1 MRKSAASIW
10 EGGPRMLR
18 IENLCAGYGDVDV
31 IHQVTLEVLPNEVVG
46 VLGCNGAGK
55 TTLVKAIMGL
65 LPRVSGQVCFQEQP
79 VTGLRTHE
87 IARRGIGLVPQGRW
101 IFPKLTVRENLL
113 MGTQAAGGA
122 GILDEVFDYFPVL
135 KSRLSQQGGTLSG
148 GEQQVLAIARALCG
162 RPKLLLLDEPSDGV
176 QPNLVERIGEV
187 IPELCRRSK
196 LAVLLVEQNLDLVL
210 QSAKRC
216 IVLSNGQLVHAGI
229 VEPQSGDTGKHPLA
243 RYLSPAADNAAGFHH
258 ENIQ

>member
-1 MRKSAASIW
+1 
-10 EGGPRMLR
+10 MLH

-31 IHQVTLEVLPNEVVG
+31 VHNLTLDVLQNEVVG

-65 LPRVSGQVCFQEQP
+65 LPRVSGEVSFLGHP
-79 VTGLRTHE
+79 VAGLRTHE

-122 GILDEVFDYFPVL
+122 GILEEVFDYFPVL
-135 KSRLSQQGGTLSG
+135 KTRLSQQGGTLSG

-162 RPKLLLLDEPSDGV
+162 RPKLLLLD
-176 QPNLVERIGEV
+176 
-187 IPELCRRSK
+187 
-196 LAVLLVEQNLDLVL
+196 
-210 QSAKRC
+210 
-216 IVLSNGQLVHAGI
+216 
-229 VEPQSGDTGKHPLA
+229 
-243 RYLSPAADNAAGFHH
+243 
-258 ENIQ
+258 

>member
-1 MRKSAASIW
+1 
-10 EGGPRMLR
+10 MLR

-31 IHQVTLEVLPNEVVG
+31 IHQLSLDVLPNEVVG

-55 TTLVKAIMGL
+55 STLVKAIMGL
-65 LPRVSGQVCFQEQP
+65 LPRASGAVRFLEQP
-79 VTGLRTHE
+79 LNGLRTHE

-101 IFPKLTVRENLL
+101 IFPRLTVRENLL

-135 KSRLSQQGGTLSG
+135 KQRLSQQGGTLSG
-148 GEQQVLAIARALCG
+148 GEQQVLAISRALCG
-162 RPKLLLLDEPSDGV
+162 RPRLLLLDEPSDGV

-210 QSAKRC
+210 QSAQRC
-216 IVLSNGQLVHAGI
+216 IVLSNGRLVHAGP
-229 VEPQSGDTGKHPLA
+229 VEPPRNGMEEHPLA
-243 RYLSPAADNAAGFHH
+243 RWLSPAVDAAGDLRT

>member
-1 MRKSAASIW
+1 
-10 EGGPRMLR
+10 MLR

-31 IHQVTLEVLPNEVVG
+31 IHQLTLDVLPNEVVG

-55 TTLVKAIMGL
+55 STLVKAIMGL
-65 LPRVSGQVCFQEQP
+65 LPRASGAVHFLEQP
-79 VTGLRTHE
+79 LNGLRTHE

-101 IFPKLTVRENLL
+101 IFPRLTVRENLL

-135 KSRLSQQGGTLSG
+135 KQRLSQQGGTLSG
-148 GEQQVLAIARALCG
+148 GEQQVLAISRALCG
-162 RPKLLLLDEPSDGV
+162 RPRLLLLDEPSDGV

-196 LAVLLVEQNLDLVL
+196 VAVLLVEQNLDLVL
-210 QSAKRC
+210 QSAQRC
-216 IVLSNGQLVHAGI
+216 IVLSNGRLVHAGP
-229 VEPQSGDTGKHPLA
+229 VEPPRNGMEEHPLA
-243 RYLSPAADNAAGFHH
+243 RWLSPAADAAGDLRT

>member
-1 MRKSAASIW
+1 
-10 EGGPRMLR
+10 MLR
-18 IENLCAGYGDVDV
+18 IENLCAGYGDVNV
-31 IHQVTLEVLPNEVVG
+31 IHNLTLDVQPNEVVG

-55 TTLVKAIMGL
+55 STLVKAIMGL
-65 LPRVSGQVCFQEQP
+65 LPRVSGQVHFLDQP

-87 IARRGIGLVPQGRW
+87 IACRGIGLVPQGRW

-113 MGTQAAGGA
+113 MGTQAARGA
-122 GILDEVFDYFPVL
+122 DILDEVFEYFPVL
-135 KSRLSQQGGTLSG
+135 SSRISQQGGTLSG

-196 LAVLLVEQNLDLVL
+196 LAVLIVEQNLDLVL
-210 QSAKRC
+210 QSASRC
-216 IVLSNGQLVHAGI
+216 IVLSNGRLVHAG
-229 VEPQSGDTGKHPLA
+229 VVDAQRGETGEHPLA
-243 RYLSPAADNAAGFHH
+243 RYLSPAAELEPDARAKDF
-258 ENIQ
+258 Q

>member
-1 MRKSAASIW
+1 
-10 EGGPRMLR
+10 MLH
-18 IENLCAGYGDVDV
+18 IENLSAGYGDVDV
-31 IHQVTLEVLPNEVVG
+31 IHQFTLDVLPNEVVG

-65 LPRVSGQVCFQEQP
+65 LPRVSGKVNFLGKP
-79 VTGLRTHE
+79 VAGLRTHE

-101 IFPKLTVRENLL
+101 IFPKLTVRENLM

-122 GILDEVFDYFPVL
+122 DILDEVFDYFPVL
-135 KSRLSQQGGTLSG
+135 GSRLAQQGGTLSG

-162 RPKLLLLDEPSDGV
+162 RPRLLLLDEPSDGV

-187 IPELCRRSK
+187 IPELCRRSQ

-210 QSAKRC
+210 QSAQRC
-216 IVLSNGQLVHAGI
+216 IVIRNGRLVHAGT
-229 VEPQSGDTGKHPLA
+229 VEAQQGAAGTHPLS
-243 RYLSPAADNAAGFHH
+243 RYLAPATDCAPDSSL
-258 ENIQ
+258 EKIQ

>member
-1 MRKSAASIW
+1 
-10 EGGPRMLR
+10 MLH

-31 IHQVTLEVLPNEVVG
+31 VHNLTLDVLPNEVVG

-65 LPRVSGQVCFQEQP
+65 LPRMSGQVGFLGQSL
-79 VTGLRTHE
+79 TGLRTHE

-101 IFPKLTVRENLL
+101 IFPKLTVRENLM
-113 MGTQAAGGA
+113 MGTQTVGGA
-122 GILDEVFDYFPVL
+122 DILDEVFDYFPVL

-148 GEQQVLAIARALCG
+148 GEQQVLAISRALCG

-187 IPELCRRSK
+187 IPDLCRRAK

-210 QSAKRC
+210 QSAQRC
-216 IVLSNGQLVHAGI
+216 IVLSNGRLVHAGS
-229 VEPQSGDTGKHPLA
+229 VEPQPGARDEHPLA
-243 RYLSPAADNAAGFHH
+243 RYLSPAAELAADFPH

>member
-1 MRKSAASIW
+1 
-10 EGGPRMLR
+10 MLR

-31 IHQVTLEVLPNEVVG
+31 LHNITLDVLPNEVVG

-65 LPRVSGQVCFQEQP
+65 LPRVSGQVRFLEQP

-113 MGTQAAGGA
+113 MGTQAARGA
-122 GILDEVFDYFPVL
+122 DILDEVFDYFPVL
-135 KSRLSQQGGTLSG
+135 SARLSQQGGTLSG

-210 QSAKRC
+210 QSARRC
-216 IVLSNGQLVHAGI
+216 IVLSNGRLVHAG
-229 VEPQSGDTGKHPLA
+229 VVDAQHGGAGEHPLA
-243 RYLSPAADNAAGFHH
+243 RYLSPAAELAPDFPSTQG
-258 ENIQ
+258 

>member
-1 MRKSAASIW
+1 
-10 EGGPRMLR
+10 MLH
-18 IENLCAGYGDVDV
+18 IENLSAGYADVDV
-31 IHQVTLEVLPNEVVG
+31 IRQLALDVLPNEVVG

-65 LPRVSGQVCFQEQP
+65 LPRVSGDVRFLGEP

-101 IFPKLTVRENLL
+101 IFPKLTVRENLM
-113 MGTQAAGGA
+113 MGAQAAGGA
-122 GILDEVFDYFPVL
+122 DIPDEVFDYFPVL
-135 KSRLSQQGGTLSG
+135 RSRLTQQGGTLSG

-162 RPKLLLLDEPSDGV
+162 RPRLLLLDEPSDGV

-187 IPELCRRSK
+187 IPELCRRSR

-210 QSAKRC
+210 QSAQRC
-216 IVLSNGQLVHAGI
+216 IVLKNGRIVHAGA
-229 VEPQSGDTGKHPLA
+229 VEVQNGTSGAHPLA
-243 RYLSPAADNAAGFHH
+243 RHLSPATDSAPAPMLKNFSENPH
-258 ENIQ
+258 EPS

>member
-1 MRKSAASIW
+1 
-10 EGGPRMLR
+10 MLR
-18 IENLCAGYGDVDV
+18 IENLCAGYGDVNVIQNLTLDV
-31 IHQVTLEVLPNEVVG
+31 QPNEVVG

-65 LPRVSGQVCFQEQP
+65 LPRVSGQVHFLGQP

-113 MGTQAAGGA
+113 MGTQAARGA
-122 GILDEVFDYFPVL
+122 DILDEVFEYFPVL
-135 KSRLSQQGGTLSG
+135 SSRISQQGGTLSG

-210 QSAKRC
+210 QSASRC
-216 IVLSNGQLVHAGI
+216 IVLSNGRLVHAGV
-229 VEPQSGDTGKHPLA
+229 VEAHGAETGEHPLA
-243 RYLSPAADNAAGFHH
+243 RYLSPAAELAPDTR
-258 ENIQ
+258 ENFQ

>member
-1 MRKSAASIW
+1 
-10 EGGPRMLR
+10 MLR

-31 IHQVTLEVLPNEVVG
+31 VRNVTLDVLQNEVVG

-65 LPRVSGQVCFQEQP
+65 LPRVSGEVSFLGHP
-79 VTGLRTHE
+79 VAGLRTHE

-113 MGTQAAGGA
+113 IGTQAAGGA
-122 GILDEVFDYFPVL
+122 CILDEVFDYFPML
-135 KSRLSQQGGTLSG
+135 KGRLSQQGGTLSG

-196 LAVLLVEQNLDLVL
+196 LAVLLVEQNLELVL
-210 QSAKRC
+210 QSAQRC
-216 IVLSNGQLVHAGI
+216 IVLSNGRLVHAGI
-229 VEPQSGDTGKHPLA
+229 VEPRSGDTGEHPLA
-243 RYLSPAADNAAGFHH
+243 RYLSPAADNAPEFHH
-258 ENIQ
+258 ENVQ

>member
-1 MRKSAASIW
+1 
-10 EGGPRMLR
+10 MLR
-18 IENLCAGYGDVDV
+18 IENLCAGYGDVEV
-31 IHQVTLEVLPNEVVG
+31 IHDLTLDVLPNEVVG

-65 LPRVSGQVCFQEQP
+65 LPRVSGRITFDRQP
-79 VTGLRTHE
+79 VTGLRTHV

-113 MGTQAAGGA
+113 MGAQAAGGA
-122 GILDEVFDYFPVL
+122 EILDEVFDYFPVL
-135 KSRLSQQGGTLSG
+135 GTRLSQQGGTLSG
-148 GEQQVLAIARALCG
+148 GEQQVLALARALCG

-187 IPELCRRSK
+187 IPEICRRSQ

-210 QSAKRC
+210 QCASRC
-216 IVLSNGQLVHAGI
+216 IVVGNGRLEHAGA
-229 VEPQSGDTGKHPLA
+229 VEPHRGQGEHPLA
-243 RYLSPAADNAAGFHH
+243 RYLSPAAEVTPALGVKKTVD
-258 ENIQ
+258 IQ

>member
-1 MRKSAASIW
+1 
-10 EGGPRMLR
+10 MLR
-18 IENLCAGYGDVDV
+18 IENLCAGYGDANV
-31 IHQVTLEVLPNEVVG
+31 IHNLTLDVQPNEVVG

-55 TTLVKAIMGL
+55 STLVKAVMGL
-65 LPRVSGQVCFQEQP
+65 LPRVSGQVHFQGQP
-79 VTGLRTHE
+79 VTGLRTYE

-113 MGTQAAGGA
+113 MGTQAARGA
-122 GILDEVFDYFPVL
+122 DILDEVFEYFPVL
-135 KSRLSQQGGTLSG
+135 SSRISQQGGTLSG

-210 QSAKRC
+210 QSASRC
-216 IVLSNGQLVHAGI
+216 IVLSNGRLVHAGF
-229 VEPQSGDTGKHPLA
+229 VDAQHGSAGEHPLA
-243 RYLSPAADNAAGFHH
+243 RYLSPAAELAPDARA
-258 ENIQ
+258 ENLQ

>member
-1 MRKSAASIW
+1 
-10 EGGPRMLR
+10 MLR

-31 IHQVTLEVLPNEVVG
+31 VHNLTLDVLPDEVVG

-65 LPRVSGQVCFQEQP
+65 LPRVSGHVDFMDQP
-79 VTGLRTHE
+79 LTGLRTHE
-87 IARRGIGLVPQGRW
+87 IAQRGIGLVPQGRW
-101 IFPKLTVRENLL
+101 IFPRLTVRENLL

-122 GILDEVFDYFPVL
+122 DILDDVFDYFPVL

-162 RPKLLLLDEPSDGV
+162 RPRLLLLDEPSDGV

-210 QSAKRC
+210 QSARRC
-216 IVLSNGQLVHAGI
+216 IVLSNGRLVHAGT
-229 VEPQSGDTGKHPLA
+229 VEPQPAHRGEHPLA
-243 RYLSPAADNAAGFHH
+243 RYLSPAAEPAADFPH

>member
-1 MRKSAASIW
+1 
-10 EGGPRMLR
+10 MLH
-18 IENLCAGYGDVDV
+18 IENLCAGYGDIDV
-31 IHQVTLEVLPNEVVG
+31 VHNLALDVMPNEVVG

-55 TTLVKAIMGL
+55 TTLVKAVMGL
-65 LPRVSGQVCFQEQP
+65 LPRVSGEIAFLGQP
-79 VTGLRTHE
+79 LKGLRTHE

-122 GILDEVFDYFPVL
+122 DILDEVFDYFPVL

-148 GEQQVLAIARALCG
+148 GEQQVLAISRALCG

-187 IPELCRRSK
+187 IPDLCRRSK

-210 QSAKRC
+210 QSAQRC
-216 IVLSNGQLVHAGI
+216 IVLSNGRLVHAGT
-229 VEPQSGDTGKHPLA
+229 VEPQPGDSGEHPLA
-243 RYLSPAADNAAGFHH
+243 RYLSPAAELAADSQH
-258 ENIQ
+258 ENLQ

>member
-1 MRKSAASIW
+1 
-10 EGGPRMLR
+10 MLR

-31 IHQVTLEVLPNEVVG
+31 IHQLSLDVLPNEVVG

-55 TTLVKAIMGL
+55 STLVKAIMGL
-65 LPRVSGQVCFQEQP
+65 LPRASGAVHFLEQP
-79 VTGLRTHE
+79 LNGLRTHE

-101 IFPKLTVRENLL
+101 IFPRLTVRENLL

-135 KSRLSQQGGTLSG
+135 RQRLSQQGGTLSG
-148 GEQQVLAIARALCG
+148 GEQQVLAISRALCG
-162 RPKLLLLDEPSDGV
+162 RPRLLLLDEPSDGV

-210 QSAKRC
+210 QSAQRC
-216 IVLSNGQLVHAGI
+216 IVLSNGRLVHAGP
-229 VEPQSGDTGKHPLA
+229 VEPPRNGMEEHPLA
-243 RYLSPAADNAAGFHH
+243 RWLSPAVDAAGDLRT

>member
-1 MRKSAASIW
+1 
-10 EGGPRMLR
+10 MLH

-31 IHQVTLEVLPNEVVG
+31 VHNVTLDVLPNEVVG

-55 TTLVKAIMGL
+55 TTLVKAVMGL
-65 LPRVSGQVCFQEQP
+65 LPRVSGEIAFLGQP
-79 VTGLRTHE
+79 LTGLRTHE

-122 GILDEVFDYFPVL
+122 DILDEVFDYFPVL
-135 KSRLSQQGGTLSG
+135 KVRLSQQGGTLSG

-196 LAVLLVEQNLDLVL
+196 LSVLLVEQNLDLVL
-210 QSAKRC
+210 QSARVASC
-216 IVLSNGQLVHAGI
+216 SA
-229 VEPQSGDTGKHPLA
+229 TGGSCMQVPLNRNA
-243 RYLSPAADNAAGFHH
+243 ERRANTRSRVISLRPRSPYRNSLKKTSSD
-258 ENIQ
+258 IQ

>member
-1 MRKSAASIW
+1 
-10 EGGPRMLR
+10 MLR

-31 IHQVTLEVLPNEVVG
+31 IHQLSLDVLPNEVVG

-55 TTLVKAIMGL
+55 STLVKAIMGL
-65 LPRVSGQVCFQEQP
+65 LPRASGAVHFLEQP
-79 VTGLRTHE
+79 LNGLRTHE

-101 IFPKLTVRENLL
+101 IFPRLTVRENLL

-135 KSRLSQQGGTLSG
+135 KQRLSQQGGTLSG
-148 GEQQVLAIARALCG
+148 GEQQVLAISRALCG
-162 RPKLLLLDEPSDGV
+162 RPRLLLLDEPSDGV

-187 IPELCRRSK
+187 IPKLCRRSK
-196 LAVLLVEQNLDLVL
+196 VAVLLVEQNLDLVL
-210 QSAKRC
+210 QSAQRC
-216 IVLSNGQLVHAGI
+216 IVLSNGRLVHAGP
-229 VEPQSGDTGKHPLA
+229 VEPPRNGMEEHPLA
-243 RYLSPAADNAAGFHH
+243 RWLSPAVDAAGDLRT

>member
-1 MRKSAASIW
+1 
-10 EGGPRMLR
+10 MLH
-18 IENLCAGYGDVDV
+18 IENLCAGYGDIDV
-31 IHQVTLEVLPNEVVG
+31 IHNLALDVMPNEVVG

-65 LPRVSGQVCFQEQP
+65 LPRMGGQVAFLGQP
-79 VTGLRTHE
+79 LTGLRTHE

-101 IFPKLTVRENLL
+101 IFPKLSVRENLL
-113 MGTQAAGGA
+113 MGTQAAGGT

-148 GEQQVLAIARALCG
+148 GEQQVLAISRALCG

-210 QSAKRC
+210 QSAQRC
-216 IVLSNGQLVHAGI
+216 IVLSNGRLVHAGA
-229 VEPQSGDTGKHPLA
+229 VEPQPGDRGEHPLA
-243 RYLSPAADNAAGFHH
+243 RYLSPAAELAADSPH
-258 ENIQ
+258 ENLQ

>member
-1 MRKSAASIW
+1 
-10 EGGPRMLR
+10 MLH
-18 IENLCAGYGDVDV
+18 IENLSAGYGDVDV
-31 IHQVTLEVLPNEVVG
+31 IHDLTLNVQPNEVLG

-65 LPRVSGQVCFQEQP
+65 LPRVSGQVRFQEQP

-101 IFPKLTVRENLL
+101 IFPKLTVRENLV
-113 MGTQAAGGA
+113 MGTRAAGGA
-122 GILDEVFDYFPVL
+122 DIPDEVFEYFPVL

-162 RPKLLLLDEPSDGV
+162 RPRLLLLDEPSDGV
-176 QPNLVERIGEV
+176 QPSLVERIGEV
-187 IPELCRRSK
+187 IPELCHRSQ

-210 QSAKRC
+210 RSARRC
-216 IVLSNGQLVHAGI
+216 IALSNGRLVHAGA
-229 VEPQSGDTGKHPLA
+229 VEPERGAQGTHPLA
-243 RYLSPAADNAAGFHH
+243 RYLSPAPGSAPDSAPDFRLKTSSENPH
-258 ENIQ
+258 EPS